1 MEITVNYSMHNN
13 TTKIEIDDKYEAF
26 ITSDISY
33 EEWKKLQLEL
43 VKEIRNQLPKNACMV
58 EYRRTKDYAPLN
70 IYSPFYKK
78 HLTNN

>member
-13 TTKIEIDDKYEAF
+13 TAKLEIDDKYESL

-33 EEWKKLQLEL
+33 EAWEKLWREL
-43 VKEIRNQLPKNACMV
+43 IMEIRNQLPKNACMI

-70 IYSPFYKK
+70 TYSPKS
-78 HLTNN
+78 T